1 MRGVLV
7 TAIVSSFVLASASA
21 SADAV
26 SDASSA
32 KAACVASLDKAQSQ
46 QSAHK
51 LRDARGSY
59 MTCSSEMCPA
69 VVREDCARSLVELEG
84 TMPTAVFAATLD
96 GADIDDVRVVL
107 DGDTVAE
114 KLDGRSIAVDPG
126 AHVARFIRDGRPTVE
141 VKFTAREGEKNRQ
154 VTGAFGVVPGQKSAA
169 PIKTENGKRF
179 PILPVVLAGT
189 GTIALGSALALRL
202 SADSTADDLRR
213 SCAPTCDA
221 GARDSLSDKLVM
233 SNVSLAI
240 GVGAIAVAAVA
251 WLVDSK
257 H

>member
-7 TAIVSSFVLASASA
+7 TAIVSSVVLASASA

-26 SDASSA
+26 SNASSA
-32 KAACVASLDKAQSQ
+32 KAACVESLDKAQSQ
-46 QSAHK
+46 QGARK
-51 LRDARGSY
+51 LRDARSSY

-69 VVREDCARSLVELEG
+69 VVREDCARSLVDLEAA
-84 TMPTAVFAATLD
+84 MPTAVFAATLD
-96 GADIDDVRVVL
+96 GADVDDVRVVL

-114 KLDGRSIAVDPG
+114 KLDGRAIAIDPG
-126 AHVARFIRDGRPTVE
+126 AHVARFVRDGRPTVE

-154 VTGAFGVVPGQKSAA
+154 VSAAFGAVPGAKPVA

-179 PILPVVLAGT
+179 PIFPAVLAGA

-202 SADSTADDLRR
+202 SADSTADDMRK
-213 SCAPTCDA
+213 SCAPTCDQ

-233 SNVSLAI
+233 SNVSLAV
-240 GVGAIAVAAVA
+240 GVGAIAAAAIV
-251 WLVDSK
+251 WLVDSR